1 MNSYFVLLF
10 YQAGLLDDFNDLAV
24 QFMTEHRRRR
34 EILVAAKHKALA
46 QGEFQTE
53 ANFYVSVMVRI
64 AEHGAGIVKEEIDR
78 LERLIAGPL
87 HAKKADE
94 LEKRK
99 NILKQF
105 QVLHYERDEL

>member
-1 MNSYFVLLF
+1 MKEHNRREEIFVL
-10 YQAGLLDDFNDLAV
+10 
-24 QFMTEHRRRR
+24 
-34 EILVAAKHKALA
+34 AKNKALA
-46 QGEFQTE
+46 HKFQTE

-64 AEHGAGIVKEEIDR
+64 AENGAGILKEEIGR

-87 HAKKADE
+87 HANKADE

>member
-1 MNSYFVLLF
+1 MK
-10 YQAGLLDDFNDLAV
+10 
-24 QFMTEHRRRR
+24 EHNKRD
-34 EILVAAKHKALA
+34 EILILAKNKALA
-46 QGEFQTE
+46 HEFQTE
-53 ANFYVSVMVRI
+53 ANFYTSVMVRI
-64 AEHGAGIVKEEIDR
+64 TQNGAGIIMEEIDR

-87 HAKKADE
+87 HANKADE